1 MQAEAETP
9 VFDSQGNRLV
19 TDLKAYNLDQ
29 AKQISQPEPQQTTT
43 QPPTQQPAT
52 QQPATQQPTTQQA
65 KKPRG
70 RRQRQRAA
78 KPITQQQLPAQQPT
92 QPIQEPAQQPVQ
104 QLVQPPAQS
113 TQQPQRQRR
122 GRNGRNNKTQ
132 QPPSQQQPQQTQA
145 PQTQQDQEP
154 NKIPALPQESKQE
167 ARGDHAEEV
176 PSKAQSTAAPVRTV
190 DQENQFFYE
199 IDDTSFGIKQGF
211 VPHMNVDGRVYV
223 NQTLR
228 KLLFEELQ
236 HQGAGGFL
244 PAVKQVANVASL
256 PGIIGCSIGLPDI
269 HSGYGFAIGNVA
281 AFDMDN
287 SEAVVSPGGVGF
299 DINCGVRLIRTNL
312 TEQDVTPFKEQIAEA
327 LYRAIPVGVGSGG
340 SVKCQ
345 VDQLDQILD
354 NGLDWA
360 IAHGIAWPEDK
371 EFCEERGKMQGA
383 NSAKVSARAK
393 ARGIHEIGSLGAGNH
408 YTEVQV
414 VDEIYDEQAAK
425 ALGLERVGQVCVMV
439 HCGSRGLGHQVA
451 TDFLQTFDKT
461 LYQQHIQLND
471 KQLACSRINS
481 QEGQDYLAAMA
492 CACNFAWVN
501 RQGITH
507 QIRQAFSHLFK
518 KSAQDLDMKLIYDVS
533 HNVAKKEQHMVDG
546 QQKNLLVHRKGA
558 TRSFP
563 PNHPSLPDAYKQVGQ
578 PVFIGGT
585 MGTASYVLLG
595 TEEGMKKSFGSTC
608 HGAGRQL
615 SRHKSRNALNA
626 NEVMANLKS
635 QGISIR
641 IQTPKLVM
649 EEAPETYKD
658 VHQVIDTCAR
668 AGLSKKCAKLRPIAV
683 IKG

>member
-1 MQAEAETP
+1 MEAEIP
-9 VFDSQGNRLV
+9 IFDSQGNKLV
-19 TDLKAYNLDQ
+19 TDLKAYNLD
-29 AKQISQPEPQQTTT
+29 AKQTAGGS
-43 QPPTQQPAT
+43 
-52 QQPATQQPTTQQA
+52 QQA
-65 KKPRG
+65 RRPRG
-70 RRQRQRAA
+70 RRQRQRPAR
-78 KPITQQQLPAQQPT
+78 PIQQQPT
-92 QPIQEPAQQPVQ
+92 QQQPAQQQSPQPQ
-104 QLVQPPAQS
+104 QQQ
-113 TQQPQRQRR
+113 QQPQRQRR
-122 GRNGRNNKTQ
+122 GRNGRNQ
-132 QPPSQQQPQQTQA
+132 QKQSQQA
-145 PQTQQDQEP
+145 PPTQQDAEP
-154 NKIPALPQESKQE
+154 NKIPALPRESSQE

-176 PSKAQSTAAPVRTV
+176 PSKVQSTAVPTRPVN
-190 DQENQFFYE
+190 QENQFFYE

-211 VPHMNVDGRVYV
+211 VPNMNVDGRVFV
-223 NQTLR
+223 NQELR

-256 PGIIGCSIGLPDI
+256 PGIIGCSTGLPDI

-281 AFDMDN
+281 AFDMDDP
-287 SEAVVSPGGVGF
+287 EAIVSPGGVGF

-312 TEQDVTPFKEQIAEA
+312 TEQDVAPYKEQIAEG
-327 LYRAIPVGVGSGG
+327 LFQAIPVGVGSGG
-340 SVKCQ
+340 SVNCQ
-345 VDQLDQILD
+345 KDQLDQILD

-360 IAHGIAWPEDK
+360 VENGIAWPEDK

-393 ARGIHEIGSLGAGNH
+393 ARGIHELGSLGAGNH

-414 VDEIYDEQAAK
+414 VDEIYDEQAAR
-425 ALGLERVGQVCVMV
+425 ALGLERVGQVCIMV

-451 TDFLQTFDKT
+451 TDFLQTFGKT
-461 LYQQHIQLND
+461 LHQQQIQLND
-471 KQLACSRINS
+471 RQLACSRINS

-507 QIRQAFSHLFK
+507 QIRQVFSQLFK
-518 KSAQDLDMKLIYDVS
+518 KSPQDLDMKMIYDVS

-558 TRSFP
+558 TRSFA

-626 NEVMANLKS
+626 NQVMENLKS
-635 QGISIR
+635 KGISIR

-668 AGLSKKCAKLRPIAV
+668 SGLSKKCAKLRPIAV